1 MTFYN
6 ESGTRLTETTFNAL
20 LTDPADA
27 PVLKEVTA
35 DVYQSYTE
43 GEGAGGFER
52 ASRLAFVAGQVV
64 DQAMVDG
71 LFETATID
79 TITPAT
85 GPAAGGTPVVI
96 KGTDFSGAAGFTLGA
111 VALTNFKVVDNNTIT
126 GTTGAHAA
134 GAVAGVVQDDA
145 GDVTKAAFFT
155 YT

>member
-20 LTDPADA
+20 TDD
-27 PVLKEVTA
+27 VTGEDLVVFNA
-35 DVYQSYTE
+35 DVYQSYTQ

-52 ASRLAFVAGQVV
+52 ASRLAFVRGEVV
-64 DQAMVDG
+64 KQSMVDG
-71 LFETATID
+71 LFETAVID

-85 GPAAGGTPVVI
+85 GVAAGSTPVVI
-96 KGTDFSGAAGFTLGA
+96 KGQDFSGAAGFTLGA
-111 VALTNFKVVDNNTIT
+111 VALSNFKVVDNNTIT
-126 GTTGAHAA
+126 GTTGPHAA